1 MGETARSSFLRGL
14 EAEGGDDGEQ
24 QQEAARGEGDGPAQK
39 QKDLPLRLP
48 VRIPQAKPRNRKRK
62 QSSGGRV
69 NLVDPSLDSNLF
81 RNSFKL
87 NMWRRQGNSC
97 LVIVLIWKIY

>member
-62 QSSGGRV
+62 QSS
-69 NLVDPSLDSNLF
+69 VDPSLDSNLF

-97 LVIVLIWKIY
+97 LVIVLIWNRLRLR